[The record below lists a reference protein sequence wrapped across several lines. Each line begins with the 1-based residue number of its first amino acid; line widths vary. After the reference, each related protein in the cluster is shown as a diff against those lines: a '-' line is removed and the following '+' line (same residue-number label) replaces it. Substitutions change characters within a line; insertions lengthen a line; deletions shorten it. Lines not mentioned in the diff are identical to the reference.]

1 MGFTRVEIPGSGTR
15 KRFRINKSIRR
26 MNLTDEITTAGGS
39 DPYTRLVIELD
50 GSERMIRIKM
60 VPNGTQGSFS
70 VITSRYV
77 VLPAEVIE
85 SFGVDMPLY
94 EVDLEQREDGW
105 WYGDLS
111 TAHTF
116 RRGNTRAE

>member
-1 MGFTRVEIPGSGTR
+1 MGFKRVEMPGTGTR

-26 MNLTDEITTAGGS
+26 MNLTDEITAAGGL
-39 DPYTRLVIELD
+39 TRLVIEMD
-50 GSERMIRIKM
+50 SDERLIRLKM
-60 VPNGTQGSFS
+60 VPTGTQGSFS
-70 VITSRYV
+70 VITGRYV
-77 VLPAEVIE
+77 VLPAEIIE
-85 SFGVDMPLY
+85 TFDVDMPLY
-94 EVDLEQREDGW
+94 EVDLEPREDGW

>member
-1 MGFTRVEIPGSGTR
+1 MGFKRVEMPGTGTR

-26 MNLTDEITTAGGS
+26 MNLTDEITNAGGM
-39 DPYTRLVIELD
+39 TRLVIEMDTEERLIRLKMTEA
-50 GSERMIRIKM
+50 GSM
-60 VPNGTQGSFS
+60 GSFS
-70 VITSRYV
+70 VITGRYV
-77 VLPAEVIE
+77 VLPADIIE

-105 WYGDLS
+105 WYGDLT